1 MFRFLPLR
9 RELLEDWYRIVLRYG
24 RVGGEETT
32 FEPDPTDPL
41 IQDNIKPTRTGEL
54 FIFVND
60 AVIGI
65 PGLYGFLYSYNHGT
79 AQLTVKRTK

>member
-1 MFRFLPLR
+1 M
-9 RELLEDWYRIVLRYG
+9 LRYG
-24 RVGGEETT
+24 RIGGEEST

-41 IQDNIKPTRTGEL
+41 IQDNIRPTRPGEL

-65 PGLYGFLYSYNHGT
+65 PWLYGSLYSFNTGKG
-79 AQLTVKRTK
+79 QLTVKRTK